1 MSAPFFPEGDLGLLA
16 ALLLGVCF
24 GFLLERGGLGNPHKL
39 TGIFY
44 LRDFAVPRVMFTAIV
59 VASVGL
65 YLLSDLELLD
75 IGQVSIV
82 PTFFWPQIVGGL
94 IFGAGFVVSGYCP
107 GTAVAG
113 LASGRL
119 DALVTLFG
127 VSLGS
132 FLFAVVFPAIEP
144 FYLSSAMGSVTL
156 PEILHVNH
164 WVVIAGVLAMAA
176 GMFYGMFLLEKRL
189 KNK

>member
-107 GTAVAG
+107 GTALAG
-113 LASGRL
+113 LALTAMEMSAERGLEHARDHRGTAGRTDGAGHNRVDEA
-119 DALVTLFG
+119 DAF
-127 VSLGS
+127 LGH
-132 FLFAVVFPAIEP
+132 LI
-144 FYLSSAMGSVTL
+144 
-156 PEILHVNH
+156 
-164 WVVIAGVLAMAA
+164 
-176 GMFYGMFLLEKRL
+176 
-189 KNK
+189 